1 LTIIVQ
7 LNSCIRVPIDSSRV
21 YLAARRIRREY
32 ASRRPPSAEFLAN
45 NVSTK
50 NYKWKKSVI
59 KISNAV
65 IFVANNVIMENYKLE
80 LKKKVLN
87 IDCVMQNMKS
97 KKGFIDYALVLEG
110 NLLCS

>member
-1 LTIIVQ
+1 
-7 LNSCIRVPIDSSRV
+7 
-21 YLAARRIRREY
+21 
-32 ASRRPPSAEFLAN
+32 
-45 NVSTK
+45 
-50 NYKWKKSVI
+50 
-59 KISNAV
+59 
-65 IFVANNVIMENYKLE
+65 MENYKLE